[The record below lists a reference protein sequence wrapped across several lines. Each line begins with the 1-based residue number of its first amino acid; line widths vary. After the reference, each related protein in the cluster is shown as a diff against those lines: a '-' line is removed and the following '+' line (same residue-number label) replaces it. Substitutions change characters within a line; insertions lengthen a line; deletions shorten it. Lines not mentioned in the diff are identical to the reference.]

1 MSGLRR
7 AIPQMRAIAASP
19 TAVPIHTGLRPT
31 NSRNSSSAAANFGFG
46 VLAVFVALTATCAIW
61 AWLTPGD
68 WFANGSAMVIRSSAA
83 AAAFALWL
91 SLRRNSRAFRA
102 CLILSALLALT
113 YWLFLPSDWWA
124 TPPPGSPR

>member
-1 MSGLRR
+1 MVNLTSESK
-7 AIPQMRAIAASP
+7 AAKW
-19 TAVPIHTGLRPT
+19 VY
-31 NSRNSSSAAANFGFG
+31 GF
-46 VLAVFVALTATCAIW
+46 LAVFVALAATCAVW

-68 WFANGSAMVIRSSAA
+68 LLANGSVLMIPSSAA